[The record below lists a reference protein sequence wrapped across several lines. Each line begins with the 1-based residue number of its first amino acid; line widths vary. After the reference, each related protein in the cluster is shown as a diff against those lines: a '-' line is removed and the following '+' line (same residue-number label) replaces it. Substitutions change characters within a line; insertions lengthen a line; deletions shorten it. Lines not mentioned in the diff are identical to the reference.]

1 MKETLNL
8 FNLHVSSLFWFI
20 LNCCNDAFRT
30 SSLTIRGQFVLLRS
44 YTRYLMQYGKRAL
57 DMLASSKDS
66 LRLLWLEQLFSDSQA
81 DGDED
86 GVRLAAA
93 VRLVQAANPGA
104 SAAKVEQRFRE
115 LQRLRD
121 KMGGLS
127 LDDRSEVKEGGGG
140 GGGAVAAREL
150 VLKQEFIEVF
160 HDFCTRPEIYFLLV
174 QFSSNKEFLDTKDL
188 MRFLEAEQGITQVS
202 GQSGEKGGKTSKKK
216 RVTKT
221 KKNSFIW
228 PAGGAKAGCRLE
240 RIKSEFK
247 RL

>member
-1 MKETLNL
+1 M
-8 FNLHVSSLFWFI
+8 
-20 LNCCNDAFRT
+20 FRA
-30 SSLTIRGQFVLLRS
+30 SCLRS
-44 YTRYLMQYGKRAL
+44 LRSVAPPTRYLTQYGKRAL

-81 DGDED
+81 DEDED
-86 GVRLAAA
+86 GVRLAVA
-93 VRLVQAANPGA
+93 VRLVQGANPGV

-127 LDDRSEVKEGGGG
+127 LDDRSEVRERGGGG
-140 GGGAVAAREL
+140 GGGAAS

-188 MRFLEAEQGITQVS
+188 MRFLEAEQGMTQVG
-202 GQSGEKGGKTSKKK
+202 GQSGERSDKECKMKLHSI
-216 RVTKT
+216 
-221 KKNSFIW
+221 FW
-228 PAGGAKAGCRLE
+228 PVGAAKAGCRPE
-240 RIKSEFK
+240 RIQMISCQYGAGEA
-247 RL
+247 LN

>member
-1 MKETLNL
+1 
-8 FNLHVSSLFWFI
+8 
-20 LNCCNDAFRT
+20 
-30 SSLTIRGQFVLLRS
+30 
-44 YTRYLMQYGKRAL
+44 MQYGKRAL

-66 LRLLWLEQLFSDSQA
+66 LRLLWLEQLFSESKA
-81 DGDED
+81 DADED

-93 VRLVQAANPGA
+93 VRLVQGANPGA

-127 LDDRSEVKEGGGG
+127 LDDRSQAKEGGGG
-140 GGGAVAAREL
+140 GGAAAAKEL

-188 MRFLEAEQGITQVS
+188 MRFLEAEQGMTQV
-202 GQSGEKGGKTSKKK
+202 GGKTGEKKGK
-216 RVTKT
+216 TGKTRVTKHLASRGHQSWLQT
-221 KKNSFIW
+221 K
-228 PAGGAKAGCRLE
+228 
-240 RIKSEFK
+240 IK
-247 RL
+247 

>member
-1 MKETLNL
+1 M
-8 FNLHVSSLFWFI
+8 
-20 LNCCNDAFRT
+20 APP
-30 SSLTIRGQFVLLRS
+30 
-44 YTRYLMQYGKRAL
+44 TRYLMQYGKRAL

-81 DGDED
+81 DQDED
-86 GVRLAAA
+86 GVRLAVA
-93 VRLVQAANPGA
+93 VRLVQGANPGV

-140 GGGAVAAREL
+140 AAAS

-174 QFSSNKEFLDTKDL
+174 QFSSNKEILDTKDL
-188 MRFLEAEQGITQVS
+188 MRFLEAEQGMTQVG
-202 GQSGEKGGKTSKKK
+202 GQSGEKTHKESVK
-216 RVTKT
+216 R
-221 KKNSFIW
+221 NCILSF
-228 PAGGAKAGCRLE
+228 GQ
-240 RIKSEFK
+240 
-247 RL
+247 